1 MLARQREAMVRAA
14 AAMPMHAEFIA
25 RYCASAEPR

>member
-14 AAMPMHAEFIA
+14 GAMPTHAAFIA
-25 RYCASAEPR
+25 RYCASAS

>member
-14 AAMPMHAEFIA
+14 AAMPTHADFIA
-25 RYCASAEPR
+25 RYCAARG